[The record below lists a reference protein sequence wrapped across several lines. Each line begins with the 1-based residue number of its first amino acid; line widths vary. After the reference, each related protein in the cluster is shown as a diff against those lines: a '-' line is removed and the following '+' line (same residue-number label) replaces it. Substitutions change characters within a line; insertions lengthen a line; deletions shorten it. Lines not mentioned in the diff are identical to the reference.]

1 MEVSKSDWKLFR
13 DRLPQ
18 WQENYMG
25 QLCEEYITILSKRD
39 ENPSSRFWELEKRIK
54 EDKHLPGVRLELSKR
69 SMPVDIISLINDG
82 AISIADLDG
91 FSDELVDYIKGFIE
105 R

>member
-1 MEVSKSDWKLFR
+1 MEVSKSDWKLFQ

-54 EDKHLPGVRLELSKR
+54 EDKLLTGVRLELSKR

-91 FSDELVDYIKGFIE
+91 FSDELVDYIKGFFE

>member
-1 MEVSKSDWKLFR
+1 MEVSKSDWKLFQ
-13 DRLPQ
+13 DRLSQ

-39 ENPSSRFWELEKRIK
+39 ENPSSRFWELEKRMK
-54 EDKHLPGVRLELSKR
+54 EDKLLTGVRLELSKR